1 MGWLLWVV
9 RFRVF
14 SAADQAPDHV
24 KNGFEQAHDLCYD
37 AEMKEA
43 VRMIPAQLWALV
55 EVKQVNVRFPRV
67 CRRSL

>member
-1 MGWLLWVV
+1 MRSWVLLLWPLRLMGWLLWVV

-37 AEMKEA
+37 VEMKEA
-43 VRMIPAQLWALV
+43 VRTIPAQL
-55 EVKQVNVRFPRV
+55 
-67 CRRSL
+67 